1 MDGDIKFIG
10 ITGGSGSGK
19 TTFLRELRRKFK
31 PEQVCIVSQDDYYRA
46 RNEQITD
53 DQGFKNFD
61 IPYSIDHEAFYNDLI
76 RLRNGETIT
85 RMEYTFNNPN
95 VQPKEIT
102 LQPTPFIIVEG
113 IFIFHFEEIRNLLDI
128 KIFLHAKDNFKIIRR
143 IKRDQIE
150 RNYPLDDVLYRYQ
163 HHVLPTYEKYIY
175 PYMDDCDIVLNNNTN
190 FDKSLSIIE
199 GFLAYNIK

>member
-128 KIFLHAKDNFKIIRR
+128 KIFLHAKDNLKIIRR

>member
-102 LQPTPFIIVEG
+102 LQPAPFIIVEG

-128 KIFLHAKDNFKIIRR
+128 KIFLHAKDNLKIIRR